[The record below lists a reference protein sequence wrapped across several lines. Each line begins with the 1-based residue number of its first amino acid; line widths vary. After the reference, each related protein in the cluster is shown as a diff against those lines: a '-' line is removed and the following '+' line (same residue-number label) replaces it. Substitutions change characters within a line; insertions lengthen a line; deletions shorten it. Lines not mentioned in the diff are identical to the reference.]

1 MKVIEINSKKHGKYN
16 VLVDDEDYVYL
27 SKINWFLSKD
37 KKNFYVCGWI
47 KDENGNFVKVKM
59 HQMIMGDYDR
69 KLFVIDHISRDTMD
83 NRRFNLRF
91 ITWAQN
97 SRNRSPLKGKKTP
110 YKGVSYQEYKG
121 KKYYYVHITIDGT
134 KIRESKFNTAE
145 EAAKRWNELARIHHG
160 EFAYQNP
167 V

>member
-1 MKVIEINSKKHGKYN
+1 MKTIQINSKKHGRYN

-27 SKINWFLSKD
+27 SRINWFLSKD
-37 KKNFYVCGWI
+37 KNKFYIAGWVKN
-47 KDENGNFVKVKM
+47 ENGEFVKVKM

-69 KLFVIDHISRDTMD
+69 KVFVIDHISRDTLD
-83 NRRFNLRF
+83 NRRCNLRF

-97 SRNRSPLKGKKTP
+97 SRNRNPLKNKLVN
-110 YKGVSYQEYKG
+110 YKGVTYSEYNG
-121 KKYYYVHITIDGT
+121 KKYYRVTITANGKRINETGF
-134 KIRESKFNTAE
+134 KSPE
-145 EAAKRWNELARIHHG
+145 EAARRYNELARIHHG